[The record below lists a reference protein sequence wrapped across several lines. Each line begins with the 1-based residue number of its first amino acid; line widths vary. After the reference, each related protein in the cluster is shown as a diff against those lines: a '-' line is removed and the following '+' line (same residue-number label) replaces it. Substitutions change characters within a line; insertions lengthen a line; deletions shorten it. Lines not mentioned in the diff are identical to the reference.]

1 MSRFKKIFIIIA
13 SFICVLVVSFVIT
26 ITNVRS
32 NVSIAIGKPYS
43 VVVFDHAT
51 TGVESKDEEMFKKI
65 DAQLSGTTNLTV
77 FDKLI
82 NGFTLDKKIYQDS
95 KGTYAKWSTDILT
108 KNLVIEI
115 IYNSMQDLVV
125 YEGDDS
131 RVVSYYCLAF
141 VIPTTTDFTEI
152 PVYYAFTQ
160 NTDNNEKSK
169 SYQECTPLVLYGNA
183 EELSEFVKTIKGE

>member
-1 MSRFKKIFIIIA
+1 MSRFKKIFIAVA
-13 SFICVLVVSFVIT
+13 SVICVLVASFVIA
-26 ITNVRS
+26 ITNVKS
-32 NVSIAIGKPYS
+32 NVGIAIGKPYS

-51 TGVESKDEEMFKKI
+51 TGVESKDEEMFKKF
-65 DAQLSGTTNLTV
+65 DSQLSGATSLTI

-82 NGFTLDKKIYQDS
+82 NKFPLDKRIYQDS

-108 KNLVIEI
+108 KNLVVEI

-125 YEGDDS
+125 YDGDDT

-141 VIPTTTDFTEI
+141 VFPNTTDFTEI
-152 PVYYAFTQ
+152 AVYYALTQ
-160 NTDNNEKSK
+160 NTDNNEKNK

-183 EELSEFVKTIKGE
+183 EELSEFVKEIRK